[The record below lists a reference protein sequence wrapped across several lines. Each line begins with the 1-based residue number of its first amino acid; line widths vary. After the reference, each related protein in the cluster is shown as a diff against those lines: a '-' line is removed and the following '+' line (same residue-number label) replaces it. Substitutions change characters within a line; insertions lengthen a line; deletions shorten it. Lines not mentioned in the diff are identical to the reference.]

1 MEMAVVPKIIADD
14 EEFNGGLFQKEDG
27 NWDAFVR
34 EIGKID
40 STINK
45 GKCAF
50 RRKSVLKWPQTL
62 NWEP

>member
-1 MEMAVVPKIIADD
+1 MRDD

-34 EIGKID
+34 ETGKID

-45 GKCAF
+45 GKMRIPA
-50 RRKSVLKWPQTL
+50 KSVLKWPQTL